1 VRIAALI
8 LLGFLSFT
16 THAVVVSGL
25 HDVRVVVTD
34 QSAANRRAGIEQA
47 YQQVLVKVSGH
58 AATLQNPLLQKEQS
72 NAESMVSQ
80 IRYVRGEQSQLF
92 LQVSFS
98 ASQIQALLKRAGEP
112 VWGSSRPLTL
122 VWLAQETDGQQR
134 MVTQEDLIVRSA
146 IQNAMEE
153 RGIPV
158 LFPSND
164 LDDELTLPV
173 ERLWGLFSQDIAL
186 ASERYPV
193 DGYLAGRIIP
203 SASSWYFAGQF
214 SYGADTT
221 QFSVQ
226 APSPDVL
233 ALQVADKLAD
243 TLASRYAVTENAEQ
257 SSDGYVIRVN
267 HVANFSDYQRLL
279 NYLDAHIAISN
290 TRVLSVNQ
298 DEVTLSLTLAT
309 SWPQTWDVLALD
321 KRLKETDQ
329 PNTLQW
335 QP

>member
-1 VRIAALI
+1 MRIAALI
-8 LLGFLSFT
+8 LLGLLSLA

-25 HDVRVVVTD
+25 YDARVLVAD
-34 QSAANRRAGIEQA
+34 QSLANRRSGIEQA

-58 AATLQNPLLQKEQS
+58 TSTLQNSQLQQEQA

-112 VWGSSRPLTL
+112 IWGSSRPLTL
-122 VWLAQETDGQQR
+122 VWLAQEVDGQQR
-134 MVTQEDLIVRSA
+134 MVMDDDLIVRSA

-153 RGIPV
+153 RGIPI
-158 LFPSND
+158 LFPAND
-164 LDDELTLPV
+164 LDDELALPV
-173 ERLWGLFSQDIAL
+173 ERLWGLFRQDVTL

-214 SYGADTT
+214 NYGAEVT

-226 APSPDVL
+226 AESAEVL

-243 TLASRYAVTENAEQ
+243 TLSSRYAVTENAEQ
-257 SSDGYVIRVN
+257 SADAYVIQVNRVTS
-267 HVANFSDYQRLL
+267 FGDYQGML
-279 NYLDAHIAISN
+279 NYLSAHIAISN
-290 TRVLSVNQ
+290 IRVLSVNK
-298 DEVTLSLTLAT
+298 DEVILSLTLAT
-309 SWPQTWDVLALD
+309 SWPQVWDVLALD

-329 PNTLQW
+329 PNVLQW